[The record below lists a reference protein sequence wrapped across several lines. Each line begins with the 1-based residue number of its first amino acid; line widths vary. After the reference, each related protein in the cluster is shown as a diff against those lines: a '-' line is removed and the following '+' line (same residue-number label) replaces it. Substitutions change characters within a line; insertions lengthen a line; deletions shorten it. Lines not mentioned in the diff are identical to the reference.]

1 MSQAMILGVAGGV
14 WSNLSKLVVVRRAF
28 WLAIAAV
35 LSAGCVLFAQVTTT
49 SMTGTVT
56 DQTGATVA
64 GAQVTAISTDTGLSR
79 STNTNGQGEYRIE
92 FLPAGRYSL
101 QVSGK
106 GFKKYIESGIVLE
119 VNVPARVDA
128 KLQLGDIDEA
138 ITVSGESAAVNTVD
152 AEIGRTVENT
162 EVVNLPLVNRNVYTL
177 LTLTPG
183 VQSSTFADNAVGLQ
197 QQVTMING
205 GVDGGA
211 GSVAYYL
218 DGGLNMTGV
227 RNTGNALPNPD
238 AVQEFRVETNNY
250 SAEYGRSNG
259 GVVNVITKSGTND
272 FHGSVFEFVRN
283 TILNANTWNNAAATP
298 AYHRNQFGGTIGG
311 PIRKNKIFF
320 FGSYDGLRQI
330 TPNFLSGVLVPTTNE
345 RSGNFSA
352 DTTITLKD
360 PLPGGPTFT
369 GNMIPSTVMDP
380 TAMYILNKYVPSPN
394 QVNPATGIQDEF
406 QGFAN
411 PSPYNYDEFLGK
423 VDVLLTS
430 KQQFTAS
437 YFENQGT
444 NSVVSG
450 QAATSLPWSTEQYS
464 WRQQNLNLGHTWEI
478 SANKTNQMWL
488 SYTRNFGG
496 RTNLPAE
503 SLCSLSLNALAL
515 PSTTSCASQNL
526 FTIQG
531 TPDLPNL
538 SVSGYFSLN
547 DGIAGPA
554 TGTNLLN
561 FREVFSYTHGRHSFL
576 FGGELSHDND
586 KQQTLLDNW
595 GSFTFA
601 GKFSGN
607 NLADFELG
615 LQSSQEQ
622 DAPVTP
628 YTNSF
633 YTALFV
639 QDNFRMFPRLTLNMG
654 LRWDVQTPPTG
665 PGNLAST
672 FIEGV
677 QSVVNSAAPTGELFV
692 GDPGVS
698 KGVIPVRWH
707 HVAPRLGVAWDPTGK
722 GKTSI
727 SAGAGVFYGNV
738 SGNEWNTTSNFEPF
752 AIRLTSWPNLF
763 AKGKT
768 SFATLTNPYTAYPG
782 GDPFPYSGKFVAG
795 GSIFGVAP
803 NFQWPYSYQYNL
815 SVQHQFGQQFTLKVA
830 YVGTFSHDLPFATD
844 LNYPTI
850 LCGVPAVAGCG
861 TTFLNDRRPID
872 NANPGI
878 VAGSSSS
885 AFGQVFQVKSNQTAN
900 YDALQVSWVER
911 LGRRFTLNGFYTF
924 SKNLQSVELQNNTT
938 NPTGAGQIPQDYLN
952 LAEDRGRT
960 DDDIR
965 HMFVTS
971 LVWQLQYYHG
981 ANRAWKA
988 LLNDWSVS
996 PIVTVHSGLP
1006 FTVTTGADVNQDGQ
1020 SGNDRPNIVPGVSF
1034 ATAHGTRAQQVAAWF
1049 NTAAFAKNAITAS
1062 DPTGDGNA
1070 PRNFLTGPGYRDV
1083 DLAIFRDIRMGER
1096 FTLQARGEATNTF
1109 NFVNLN
1115 NPVTTMSAA
1124 NFGTITG
1131 AGTMRQIQIG
1141 LRLTF

>member
-1 MSQAMILGVAGGV
+1 MNKAMVLGITDGLWDKV
-14 WSNLSKLVVVRRAF
+14 SKLMPRGRALLLLISAAF
-28 WLAIAAV
+28 LA
-35 LSAGCVLFAQVTTT
+35 GTPLFAQITTT
-49 SMTGTVT
+49 SLSGTVT
-56 DQTGATVA
+56 DQTGAAVA
-64 GAQVTAISTDTGLSR
+64 GAEVTATATDTGLAR
-79 STNTNGQGEYRIE
+79 SAITNGQGEYRIE
-92 FLPAGRYSL
+92 FLPAGKHSL
-101 QVSGK
+101 QVNGK
-106 GFKKYIESGIVLE
+106 GFRRYIESGIVLE

-128 KLQLGDIDEA
+128 TLQVGEMND
-138 ITVSGESAAVNTVD
+138 TVTVNGELATVNTVD
-152 AEIGRTVENT
+152 AEIGRTVENA
-162 EVVNLPLVNRNVYTL
+162 EVVNLPIVNRNVYTL

-183 VQSSTFADNAVGLQ
+183 VQSSAFTDTAVGLQ

-259 GVVNVITKSGTND
+259 GVVNVITKSGTNNY
-272 FHGSVFEFVRN
+272 HGSVFEFVRN
-283 TILNANTWNNAAATP
+283 TILNANSWNNAAATP
-298 AYHRNQFGGTIGG
+298 AYHRNQFGGTFGG
-311 PIRKNKIFF
+311 PIRKNKMFF

-330 TPNFLSGVLVPTTNE
+330 TPNFLSGVVVPTAAE
-345 RSGNFSA
+345 RTGNFSA
-352 DTTITLKD
+352 DAAIKD
-360 PLPGGPTFT
+360 PLTGGPAFT
-369 GNMIPSTVMDP
+369 GNMIPSSVMDP
-380 TAMYILNKYVPSPN
+380 TAMYILNKFIPVAN
-394 QVNPATGIQDEF
+394 QMNPATGIRNEF

-411 PSPYNYDEFLGK
+411 PSPYNYDEYLGK
-423 VDVLLTS
+423 VDVILTS
-430 KQQFTAS
+430 NQQFTAS
-437 YFENQGT
+437 YFENSGT

-450 QAATSLPWSTEQYS
+450 QASTSLPWSTEQYS
-464 WRQQNLNLGHTWEI
+464 WRQQNVNLGHTW
-478 SANKTNQMWL
+478 ALAPNKTNQMWL

-496 RTNLPAE
+496 RTNLPAQ
-503 SLCSLSLNALAL
+503 SLCDLSLSALGLA
-515 PSTTSCASQNL
+515 SSTSCASQNL
-526 FTIQG
+526 YTIQG
-531 TPDLPNL
+531 TPDLPNI
-538 SVSGYFSLN
+538 SVSGAFSLN

-554 TGTNLLN
+554 TGTNLIN
-561 FREVFSYTHGRHSFL
+561 FREVFSYTRGRHSLL
-576 FGGELSHDND
+576 FGGEVSHDSD

-601 GKFSGN
+601 GKFTGN

-639 QDNFRMFPRLTLNMG
+639 QDNFRIFPRLTLNMG
-654 LRWDVQTPPTG
+654 LRWDAQTPPTG

-677 QSVVNSAAPTGELFV
+677 QSVVNPAAPAGELFV
-692 GDPGVS
+692 GDQGVTS
-698 KGVIPVRWH
+698 GIVPVRWH
-707 HVAPRLGVAWDPTGK
+707 HLAPRLGVAWDPTGK

-803 NFQWPYSYQYNL
+803 NFQWPYSYQFNL
-815 SVQHQFGQQFTLKVA
+815 GVQHQFGQQFTLKVA

-844 LNYPTI
+844 LNYPTL
-850 LCGVPAVAGCG
+850 LCGAPAVAGCS

-872 NANPGI
+872 NPNPGI

-900 YDALQVSWVER
+900 YNALQVSFTER
-911 LGRRFTLNGFYTF
+911 MGRHFTMNGFYTY

-965 HMFVTS
+965 HTFVTS
-971 LVWQLQYYHG
+971 LVWQLQYYRG
-981 ANRAWKA
+981 TNRAWKA
-988 LLNDWSVS
+988 LLNDWSIS
-996 PIVTVHSGLP
+996 PIVSIHSGLP
-1006 FTVTTGADVNQDGQ
+1006 FTVTTGTDVNQDGQ
-1020 SGNDRPNIVPGVSF
+1020 SGNDRPDIVPGVAF
-1034 ATAHGTRAQQVAAWF
+1034 GTAHRTRGQQVAEWF
-1049 NTAAFAKNAITAS
+1049 NTAAFAKNAITAA
-1062 DPTGDGNA
+1062 DPTGNGNA
-1070 PRNFLTGPGYRDV
+1070 PRNFLIGPGYRDV
-1083 DLAIFRDIRMGER
+1083 DLAIFRDIRIGER
-1096 FTLQARGEATNTF
+1096 FALQARGEATNTF

-1115 NPVTTMSAA
+1115 NPVATMSAS

-1131 AGTMRQIQIG
+1131 AGTMRQIQVG

>member
-1 MSQAMILGVAGGV
+1 MNQAMVLGIASSLRGTASNRVALLRGFLLVCLTAILADT
-14 WSNLSKLVVVRRAF
+14 S
-28 WLAIAAV
+28 
-35 LSAGCVLFAQVTTT
+35 LFAQVTTT
-49 SMTGTVT
+49 SMTGIVA
-56 DQTGATVA
+56 DQTGAAVA
-64 GAQVTAISTDTGLSR
+64 GAEVTATSTDTGLSR
-79 STNTNGQGEYRIE
+79 STVSNGQGEYRLE
-92 FLPAGRYSL
+92 FLPAGKYSL

-128 KLQLGDIDEA
+128 NLQIGDINES
-138 ITVSGESAAVNTVD
+138 ITVNGETSSVNTAD

-162 EVVNLPLVNRNVYTL
+162 EVENLPIVNRNLYTL

-272 FHGSVFEFVRN
+272 FHGSLFEFVRN
-283 TILNANTWNNAAATP
+283 TILNANNWDNASATP

-311 PIRKNKIFF
+311 PIRRNKVFF

-330 TPNFLSGVLVPTTNE
+330 TPNFLSGVVVPTTAE
-345 RSGNFSA
+345 RTGDFSA
-352 DTTITLKD
+352 DAAIKD
-360 PLPGGPTFT
+360 PLPGGPAFT

-380 TAMYILNKYVPSPN
+380 TATYILNKSIPVAN
-394 QVNPATGIQDEF
+394 QKNPANGLLDEF
-406 QGFAN
+406 QGFAS

-423 VDVLLTS
+423 VDIMLTS

-437 YFENQGT
+437 YFENQGS

-450 QAATSLPWSTEQYS
+450 QSATSLPWSTEQFS
-464 WRQQNLNLGHTWEI
+464 WRQQNLNLGHTWAI
-478 SANKTNQMWL
+478 SSNKTNQMWL

-503 SLCSLSLNALAL
+503 SLCSLSLNGLAL
-515 PSTTSCASQNL
+515 PSSTSCTSQKL

-531 TPDLPNL
+531 TPDLPNV
-538 SVSGYFSLN
+538 SVSGLFSLN

-554 TGTNLLN
+554 TGTNLINL
-561 FREVFSYTHGRHSFL
+561 REVFSYIHGRHSLL

-586 KQQTLLDNW
+586 KQETLLDNW

-601 GKFSGN
+601 GKFTGN

-628 YTNSF
+628 YTNSL
-633 YTALFV
+633 YGALFV
-639 QDNFRMFPRLTLNMG
+639 QDNFRIFPRLTLNMG
-654 LRWDVQTPPTG
+654 LRWDVQTPPTSE
-665 PGNLAST
+665 GNLAST
-672 FIEGV
+672 FREGA
-677 QSVVNSAAPTGELFV
+677 QSTVNSAAPVGELFP

-698 KGVIPVRWH
+698 SGIVPIRWH

-722 GKTSI
+722 GRTSV

-768 SFATLTNPYTAYPG
+768 SFATLTHPYIAFPN
-782 GDPFPYSGKFVAG
+782 GDPFPYNGAFVAG
-795 GSIFGVAP
+795 GSIFGVSP

-815 SVQHQFGQQFTLKVA
+815 SIQHQFGNQFTLKVA
-830 YVGTFSHDLPFATD
+830 YVGTFSHDLPFAQD
-844 LNYPTI
+844 LNYPTV

-872 NANPGI
+872 NAKPGA
-878 VAGSSSS
+878 VAGSTSS
-885 AFGQVFQVKSNQTAN
+885 AFGQVFQVSSNQTAN
-900 YDALQVSWVER
+900 YNSLQVSWVER
-911 LGRRFTLNGFYTF
+911 MGRRFTLNGFYTF
-924 SKNLQSVELQNNTT
+924 SKNLESVELQNNTT

-952 LAEDRGRT
+952 LAGERGRT

-965 HMFVTS
+965 HTFVTS
-971 LVWQLQYYHG
+971 LVWQLQYYRG

-996 PIVTVHSGLP
+996 PIITLRSGLP
-1006 FTVTTGADVNQDGQ
+1006 YTVTTGTDVNQDGQ

-1034 ATAHGTRAQQVAAWF
+1034 ATAHGTRSQQVTEWF
-1049 NTAAFAKNAITAS
+1049 NIAAFAKNAITVA
-1062 DPTGDGNA
+1062 DPTGDGNT

-1083 DLAIFRDIRMGER
+1083 DLAIFRDIHLGDQ

-1115 NPVTTMSAA
+1115 NPVSAMSAA

-1131 AGTMRQIQIG
+1131 AGNMRQIQIG